1 MAMVMSE
8 IKGSEEVPAPRSGV
22 AQASD
27 ALIALVRGA
36 RKRGAASMLGV
47 AKSDQETDFVP
58 SDPKPKV
65 KAVLMMPRPWN
76 NGQDFRPINASTP
89 RRKDPSG
96 KESVAETKSIEE
108 NIKLTENDEV
118 EIRKMTK
125 TDPLSIRNGKK
136 KNVEKRSTSGS
147 KFLCGED
154 CKFRS
159 GQGFDLD
166 DGESEGEEPAESAE
180 LEKERWA
187 DKKIESWN
195 NLARERQTQEEEKR
209 KTMNPPN

>member
-1 MAMVMSE
+1 M
-8 IKGSEEVPAPRSGV
+8 
-22 AQASD
+22 
-27 ALIALVRGA
+27 
-36 RKRGAASMLGV
+36 
-47 AKSDQETDFVP
+47 DQETDFVP

-65 KAVLMMPRPWN
+65 KAVLMMPRPWM
-76 NGQDFRPINASTP
+76 NGQDFRPINASAP

-118 EIRKMTK
+118 EIKKIKK

-147 KFLCGED
+147 KCLCGED

-166 DGESEGEEPAESAE
+166 DGGIGGRRACVV
-180 LEKERWA
+180 R
-187 DKKIESWN
+187 
-195 NLARERQTQEEEKR
+195 
-209 KTMNPPN
+209 